1 MNIGDTVR
9 FGRPNGQQREGVIVK
24 INSKTYKIQTSEGK
38 DWRVSKCLVYPTSN
52 STTSTTSNSTMPE
65 LIYSLP
71 RPTFKKGQKVRFDNG
86 RGVTIE
92 GFVKR
97 VNSKTVS
104 VEPSLGSF
112 KYWRVPFSLI
122 LS

>member
-9 FGRPNGQQREGVIVK
+9 FGRPNGQQREGVITK

-38 DWRVSKCLVYPTSN
+38 DWRVSHCLAYPTS
-52 STTSTTSNSTMPE
+52 STTSNSTPPE

-86 RGVTIE
+86 RGETLE